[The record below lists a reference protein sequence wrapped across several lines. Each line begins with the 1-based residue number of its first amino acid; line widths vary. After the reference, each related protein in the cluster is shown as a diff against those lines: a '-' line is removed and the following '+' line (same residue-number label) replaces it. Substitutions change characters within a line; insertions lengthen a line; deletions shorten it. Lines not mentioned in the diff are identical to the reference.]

1 MCIRDRARDVANFE
15 RKDSAR
21 MKKKTMWIIT
31 MLGLC
36 LVLYTI
42 VVSRMESSTNV
53 IFGGAEDAF
62 VRTDSMN
69 FTDLSATET
78 PEPTVDIWPKLT
90 TDDFEKNHCLWMVI
104 ENSLLSSA
112 YKPDIAK
119 ISRTRYMMYSTE
131 YMDELDAFLD
141 AIEDA
146 GFEYFIGAA
155 FREYSFQTHLFNSKA
170 SQIAYEMGL
179 SADYLD
185 PKYQEA
191 VEKAKTIVMYPGS
204 SEHQLGVAIDI
215 FDQNRSRLVYSEMN
229 QELFAWLDEHC
240 AEYGFIKR
248 YPTRKLL
255 LTGWDEP
262 WHYRY
267 VGKEVATFIME
278 NGLCYEEFYG
288 HYFPDFEY

>member
-1 MCIRDRARDVANFE
+1 
-15 RKDSAR
+15 

-90 TDDFEKNHCLWMVI
+90 TDDFEKNHCLWMVR

-215 FDQNRSRLVYSEMN
+215 FDENRSRLVYSEMN

>member
-1 MCIRDRARDVANFE
+1 
-15 RKDSAR
+15 

-42 VVSRMESSTNV
+42 VVSRMESSTSV

-62 VRTDSMN
+62 VKTDSMN

-90 TDDFEKNHCLWMVI
+90 TDDFEKNHCLWMVR

-131 YMDELDAFLD
+131 YMAELDAFLD

>member
-1 MCIRDRARDVANFE
+1 MR
-15 RKDSAR
+15 
-21 MKKKTMWIIT
+21 KKTMWIIT

-90 TDDFEKNHCLWMVI
+90 TDDFEKNHCLWMVR

>member
-1 MCIRDRARDVANFE
+1 
-15 RKDSAR
+15 

-90 TDDFEKNHCLWMVI
+90 TDDFEKNHCLWMVR

-267 VGKEVATFIME
+267 VGKEVATFIIE

>member
-1 MCIRDRARDVANFE
+1 
-15 RKDSAR
+15 
-21 MKKKTMWIIT
+21 MWIIT

-42 VVSRMESSTNV
+42 VVSRMESSTSV

-90 TDDFEKNHCLWMVI
+90 TDDFEENHCLWMVR

-131 YMDELDAFLD
+131 YMAELDTFLD

-215 FDQNRSRLVYSEMN
+215 FDENRSRLVYSEMN
-229 QELFAWLDEHC
+229 QELYAWLDEHC

>member
-1 MCIRDRARDVANFE
+1 
-15 RKDSAR
+15 

-90 TDDFEKNHCLWMVI
+90 TDDFEKNHCLWMVR

-278 NGLCYEEFYG
+278 NGLCDEEFYG

>member
-1 MCIRDRARDVANFE
+1 
-15 RKDSAR
+15 

-90 TDDFEKNHCLWMVI
+90 TDDFEKNHCLWMVR

-215 FDQNRSRLVYSEMN
+215 FDENRSRLVYSEMN
-229 QELFAWLDEHC
+229 QELYAWLDEHC

>member
-1 MCIRDRARDVANFE
+1 
-15 RKDSAR
+15 

-90 TDDFEKNHCLWMVI
+90 TDDFEKNHCLWMVR

-131 YMDELDAFLD
+131 YMAELDAFLD

-179 SADYLD
+179 SDDYLD
-185 PKYQEA
+185 PQYQEA

>member
-1 MCIRDRARDVANFE
+1 
-15 RKDSAR
+15 

-90 TDDFEKNHCLWMVI
+90 TDDFEDNHCLWMVR

-112 YKPDIAK
+112 YKPDVAK

-131 YMDELDAFLD
+131 YMAELDAFLN

-146 GFEYFIGAA
+146 GLEYFIGAA
-155 FREYSFQTHLFNSKA
+155 FRDYSFQTHLFNSKA

-229 QELFAWLDEHC
+229 QELYAWLDEHC

>member
-1 MCIRDRARDVANFE
+1 
-15 RKDSAR
+15 
-21 MKKKTMWIIT
+21 
-31 MLGLC
+31 
-36 LVLYTI
+36 
-42 VVSRMESSTNV
+42 
-53 IFGGAEDAF
+53 
-62 VRTDSMN
+62 
-69 FTDLSATET
+69 
-78 PEPTVDIWPKLT
+78 
-90 TDDFEKNHCLWMVI
+90 
-104 ENSLLSSA
+104 
-112 YKPDIAK
+112 
-119 ISRTRYMMYSTE
+119 MMYSTE

-141 AIEDA
+141 VIDDA

>member
-1 MCIRDRARDVANFE
+1 
-15 RKDSAR
+15 

-90 TDDFEKNHCLWMVI
+90 TDDFEKNHCLWMVR

-229 QELFAWLDEHC
+229 QELYAWLDEHC

-278 NGLCYEEFYG
+278 NGICYEEFYG

>member
-1 MCIRDRARDVANFE
+1 
-15 RKDSAR
+15 

-90 TDDFEKNHCLWMVI
+90 TDDFEKNHCLWMVR

-248 YPTRKLL
+248 YPTRKVL

-267 VGKEVATFIME
+267 VGKEAAQFIME
-278 NGLCYEEFYG
+278 NGICFEEFYA
-288 HYFPDFEY
+288 HYNPNYTL

>member
-1 MCIRDRARDVANFE
+1 
-15 RKDSAR
+15 

-90 TDDFEKNHCLWMVI
+90 TDDFEKNHCLWMVR

-131 YMDELDAFLD
+131 YMAELDAFLD

-255 LTGWDEP
+255 RTGWDEP

>member
-1 MCIRDRARDVANFE
+1 
-15 RKDSAR
+15 

-90 TDDFEKNHCLWMVI
+90 TDDFEKNHCLWMVR

-112 YKPDIAK
+112 YKPDISK

-131 YMDELDAFLD
+131 YMAELDAFLD

-215 FDQNRSRLVYSEMN
+215 FDENRSRLVYSEMN
-229 QELFAWLDEHC
+229 QELYAWLDEHC

>member
-1 MCIRDRARDVANFE
+1 
-15 RKDSAR
+15 

-90 TDDFEKNHCLWMVI
+90 TDDFEKNHCLWMVR

-119 ISRTRYMMYSTE
+119 ISRTRYMLYRTE
-131 YMDELDAFLD
+131 YMSELDAFLD
-141 AIEDA
+141 AIEAA
-146 GFEYFIGAA
+146 GFDYFIGAA

-215 FDQNRSRLVYSEMN
+215 FDENRSRLVYSEMN
-229 QELFAWLDEHC
+229 QELYAWLDEHC

>member
-1 MCIRDRARDVANFE
+1 
-15 RKDSAR
+15 

-90 TDDFEKNHCLWMVI
+90 TDDFEKNHCLWMVR

-215 FDQNRSRLVYSEMN
+215 FDENRSRLVYSEMN
-229 QELFAWLDEHC
+229 PDLYAWLDEHC

>member
-1 MCIRDRARDVANFE
+1 
-15 RKDSAR
+15 

-90 TDDFEKNHCLWMVI
+90 TDDFEKNHCLWMVR

-141 AIEDA
+141 AIEDE

>member
-1 MCIRDRARDVANFE
+1 
-15 RKDSAR
+15 

-90 TDDFEKNHCLWMVI
+90 TDDFEKNHCLWMVR

-155 FREYSFQTHLFNSKA
+155 FREYSFQTHLFNAKA